1 MKSIARFFSL
11 LLASALFLLLVPP
24 VHAAAIDETLPDAQ
38 TLNQLELRAQQA
50 NPRDQCYLY
59 TQLVHTMTELA
70 VKEMADG
77 DDVQANATLNQVN
90 RYARL
95 IQVNLEQN
103 TKRLKNA
110 EMLMHHTTL
119 RLAQALHLASED
131 DRTTV
136 QATLKQLDLIQDQ
149 ILDQVF
155 NH

>member
-1 MKSIARFFSL
+1 MKSIARYSAL
-11 LLASALFLLLVPP
+11 LLVTALFLLLAPP
-24 VHAAAIDETLPDAQ
+24 VHAAIDETLPDAQ
-38 TLNQLELRAQQA
+38 TLNQLELRAEQA

-77 DDVQANATLNQVN
+77 DDDQASATLKQIN
-90 RYARL
+90 RYAHL

-136 QATLKQLDLIQDQ
+136 QATLKQLDLVQDQ
-149 ILDQVF
+149 ILNQVF

>member
-1 MKSIARFFSL
+1 MKSIARF
-11 LLASALFLLLVPP
+11 SALFLVSALFLALTPP
-24 VHAAAIDETLPDAQ
+24 VQAAIDETLPDAQ
-38 TLNQLELRAQQA
+38 ALSQLELRAQQA

-59 TQLVHTMTELA
+59 TQLVHTMTEIA

-77 DDVQANATLNQVN
+77 DDAQASATLKQVN
-90 RYARL
+90 RYAHL
-95 IQVNLEQN
+95 IQINLEQN